1 MRTAQII
8 RRFAFSEWGSTESV
22 VWNIARTL
30 QKNGDPAEIFSTDAL
45 SRVKDEV
52 HTSVPIHRLPYRYP
66 VFPLSKDKARL
77 LDRKGGNPVVPG
89 LVKAIRKGEFDLIHC
104 HSLGRMATAARTAA
118 NQLRVPCIMTMQGG
132 YFDPPPPPE
141 IQKKYQ
147 PLKGSFC
154 YGDFFDR
161 LRGRTTDPF
170 KVSNGIVCT
179 SETDLARSKE
189 VYPGK
194 PVVRI
199 PNGVDYDAFHE
210 YSGTDFRKQVGIRMD
225 RKILLCLS
233 PIDHRKNQLVLPEVL
248 ALLGEPW
255 HLVFIGSPVE
265 DWYVEKLR
273 EKIHLMSLSGRV
285 TMINGVPPDSS
296 LIFAAYHAAS
306 AFLLPSLH
314 ESFGSVVLEAW
325 SAGVPMIAA
334 PTGGLKTLIRD
345 GETGFFAPAEG
356 APEEWAEIVRKLD
369 ADPDLRGRV
378 IEEGDREVRANY
390 TSEIS
395 TAKLKEFY
403 EEVQRLSKR
412 R

>member
-8 RRFAFSEWGSTESV
+8 RRFAFAEWGSTESV

-30 QKNGDPAEIFSTDAL
+30 QKNGDPAEIFATDAL
-45 SRVKDEV
+45 SHVKDEV

-77 LDRKGGNPVVPG
+77 LDRKGGDPVVPG

-104 HSLGRMATAARTAA
+104 HSFGRMAAAARTAA
-118 NQLRVPCIMTMQGG
+118 SQMRIPCVMTMPGG
-132 YFDPPPPPE
+132 HFDPPPPPE

-147 PLKGSFC
+147 PLKGLFR

-161 LRGRTTDPF
+161 LMGRTADPF
-170 KVSNGIVCT
+170 KAASGIVCT
-179 SETDLARSKE
+179 SESDLARAKE

-194 PVVRI
+194 PIVRI
-199 PNGVDYDAFHE
+199 PNGVDYGAFHE
-210 YSGTDFRKQVGIRMD
+210 YTGSDFRKQVGIRMD
-225 RKILLCLS
+225 RKILLCLAA
-233 PIDHRKNQLVLPEVL
+233 IDYRKNQLVLPEVL

-255 HLVFIGSPVE
+255 HLVFIGSPIE

-296 LIFAAYHAAS
+296 LIYAAYHAAS
-306 AFLLPSLH
+306 AVLLPSLR

-334 PTGGLKTLIRD
+334 PTGGLKALIRD

-356 APEEWAEIVRKLD
+356 APEEWAEIVRRLD
-369 ADPDLRGRV
+369 ADPDLRARV
-378 IEEGDREVRANY
+378 IEESDREVRANY

-395 TAKLKEFY
+395 TARLKEFY

>member
-1 MRTAQII
+1 M
-8 RRFAFSEWGSTESV
+8 
-22 VWNIARTL
+22 
-30 QKNGDPAEIFSTDAL
+30 
-45 SRVKDEV
+45 
-52 HTSVPIHRLPYRYP
+52 
-66 VFPLSKDKARL
+66 
-77 LDRKGGNPVVPG
+77 
-89 LVKAIRKGEFDLIHC
+89 KAIRKGEFDLIHC
-104 HSLGRMATAARTAA
+104 HSFGRMAAAARTAA
-118 NQLRVPCIMTMQGG
+118 SQMRIPCVMTMPGG
-132 YFDPPPPPE
+132 HFDPPPPLE

-147 PLKGSFC
+147 PLKGLFR

-161 LRGRTTDPF
+161 LMGRTADPF
-170 KVSNGIVCT
+170 KAASGIVCT
-179 SETDLARSKE
+179 SESDLARAKE

-199 PNGVDYDAFHE
+199 PNGVDYGAFHE
-210 YSGTDFRKQVGIRMD
+210 YTGSDFRKQVGIRMD

-233 PIDHRKNQLVLPEVL
+233 AIDYRKNQLVLPEVL

-255 HLVFIGSPVE
+255 HLVFIGSPIE

-296 LIFAAYHAAS
+296 LIYAAYHAAS
-306 AFLLPSLH
+306 AVLLPSLR

-334 PTGGLKTLIRD
+334 PTGGLKALIRD

-356 APEEWAEIVRKLD
+356 APEEWAEIVRRLD
-369 ADPDLRGRV
+369 ADPDLRARV
-378 IEEGDREVRANY
+378 IEASDREVRANY

-395 TAKLKEFY
+395 TARLKEFY

>member
-8 RRFAFSEWGSTESV
+8 RRFAFAEWGSTESV

-30 QKNGDPAEIFSTDAL
+30 QKNGDPAEIFATDAL

-66 VFPLSKDKARL
+66 VFPLSKDKTRL
-77 LDRKGGNPVVPG
+77 LDRKGGDPVVPG

-104 HSLGRMATAARTAA
+104 HSFGRMAAAARTAA
-118 NQLRVPCIMTMQGG
+118 SQMRIPCVMTMPGG
-132 YFDPPPPPE
+132 HFDPPPPPE

-147 PLKGSFC
+147 PLKGLFR

-161 LRGRTTDPF
+161 LMGRTADPF
-170 KVSNGIVCT
+170 KAASGIVCT
-179 SETDLARSKE
+179 SESDLARAKE

-199 PNGVDYDAFHE
+199 PNGVDYGAFHE
-210 YSGTDFRKQVGIRMD
+210 YTGSDFRKQVGIRMD

-233 PIDHRKNQLVLPEVL
+233 AIDYRKNQLVLPEVL

-255 HLVFIGSPVE
+255 HLVFIGSPIE

-296 LIFAAYHAAS
+296 LIYAAYHAAS
-306 AFLLPSLH
+306 AVLLPSLR

-334 PTGGLKTLIRD
+334 PTGGLKALIRD

-356 APEEWAEIVRKLD
+356 APEEWAEIVRRLD
-369 ADPDLRGRV
+369 ADPDLRARV
-378 IEEGDREVRANY
+378 IEESDREVRANY

-395 TAKLKEFY
+395 TARLKEFY

-412 R
+412 K